1 MTTHQPSSLEL
12 QALAVLWE
20 NGPSTVR
27 VIRDGLPDGRVRAYT
42 TVLTILQK
50 LQRKGLV
57 RLARPPGGRSW
68 QTQAHHY
75 MAARSR
81 RAILRPLLRTLITNV
96 FHGSPAGLVEHVLS
110 EASLA
115 PAPNPVV
122 SVRRRRLLSAWLRA
136 DGAANQ
142 PKPTQSNV
150 NTKVLAAKKA
160 AKKAVKKA
168 PAKKAPAKKAPAKK
182 AAAKKVAKKKA
193 APAAKPKA
201 VTKAKPAAKAKKAK
215 AAKKAAKKAV
225 KKAPA
230 KKAAAKKAAPKK
242 AAAKKA
248 APKKAAAKKV
258 AKKK

>member
-42 TVLTILQK
+42 TVLTVLQK

-57 RLARPPGGRSW
+57 RLARPPGGRSLR
-68 QTQAHHY
+68 TQAHHY

-110 EASLA
+110 EASLG

-122 SVRRRRLLSAWLRA
+122 SVCRRRLLSAWLRA

-182 AAAKKVAKKKA
+182 AAKKKA

-230 KKAAAKKAAPKK
+230 KKAAPKK

-248 APKKAAAKKV
+248 APKKAAAKKA

>member
-12 QALAVLWE
+12 QALTVLWE

-27 VIRDGLPDGRVRAYT
+27 VIRDELPDGRARAYT

-57 RLARPPGGRSW
+57 RLARRGALRTP
-68 QTQAHHY
+68 AHLY

-81 RAILRPLLRTLITNV
+81 RDILRPLLRTLITNV
-96 FHGSPAGLVEHVLS
+96 FHGSPAGLVEHVMA
-110 EASLA
+110 EASHSSA
-115 PAPNPVV
+115 QNTVV
-122 SVRRRRLLSAWLRA
+122 SVRLRRLLLAWQRA

-142 PKPTQSNV
+142 PKPTPTNV

-168 PAKKAPAKKAPAKK
+168 PAKKAAAPKKAAPKKAAKKA
-182 AAAKKVAKKKA
+182 AKKKA

-201 VTKAKPAAKAKKAK
+201 VTKAKPAAKPAAKAKKAR

-225 KKAPA
+225 TKAPAKKTPA
-230 KKAAAKKAAPKK
+230 KKAAAPKK
-242 AAAKKA
+242 AAKKA
-248 APKKAAAKKV
+248 A
-258 AKKK
+258 KKK

>member
-27 VIRDGLPDGRVRAYT
+27 VIRDGLPDGRLRAYT
-42 TVLTILQK
+42 TVLTVLQK
-50 LQRKGLV
+50 LRRKGLV
-57 RLARPPGGRSW
+57 RRARPAGGRAAR
-68 QTQAHHY
+68 TQAHLY

-96 FHGSPAGLVEHVLS
+96 FRGSPAGLVEHVMT
-110 EASLA
+110 EASLV
-115 PAPNPVV
+115 PVPNPVV
-122 SVRRRRLLSAWLRA
+122 SVRRRRLLLARPCA

-168 PAKKAPAKKAPAKK
+168 PAKKAAAKK
-182 AAAKKVAKKKA
+182 AAPKKAAKKAAKKKA

-230 KKAAAKKAAPKK
+230 KKAAAPKK
-242 AAAKKA
+242 AAKKA
-248 APKKAAAKKV
+248 APKKAAKKAA